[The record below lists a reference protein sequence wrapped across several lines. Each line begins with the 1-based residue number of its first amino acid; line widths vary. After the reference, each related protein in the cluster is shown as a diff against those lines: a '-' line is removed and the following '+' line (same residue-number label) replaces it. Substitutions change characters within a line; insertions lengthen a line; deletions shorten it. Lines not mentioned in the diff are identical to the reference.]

1 MLVDALRLR
10 LLRQIDETKSTVM
23 ELTLPRQRA
32 SISASA
38 SPTHLGSQDPGV
50 MESEPVVDCLQVLQ
64 LKRDTSPEGIDVLLT
79 YRIPVYHARLHLWSS
94 GGVHALHL
102 ADVEGVATKT
112 AWFGLQEPGMVSH
125 VICSLLRNH

>member
-38 SPTHLGSQDPGV
+38 SPTHLGSRDIGV
-50 MESEPVVDCLQVLQ
+50 VESEPVVGCLQVLQ
-64 LKRDTSPEGIDVLLT
+64 LKRDTSPEGMSVAPSPSKSRKIASLELG
-79 YRIPVYHARLHLWSS
+79 RSARSAS
-94 GGVHALHL
+94 G
-102 ADVEGVATKT
+102 
-112 AWFGLQEPGMVSH
+112 
-125 VICSLLRNH
+125 